1 MKKLKFLYTV
11 LLSSLII
18 LIGSKSLSYAETSV
32 EQLII
37 INSAYNT
44 LNFYENGSLVREFNC
59 ATGALYTQ
67 TPQGKTTVANK
78 IKNRPYYKYGIPGG
92 SPNNPLGKRWI
103 GLFGGEV
110 YAIHGTNAPSSI
122 GSNASHGCVRMHNS
136 DVEWLYD
143 QISIGATV
151 LIKNTYSSD
160 DQIAE
165 DNGILLGYKWT
176 TKGKDKYFSKNNNE
190 YATGWNI
197 INGKKY
203 YFNNK
208 GVLQTGLQTIEGNV
222 YYLGKDGAVQT
233 GWKNINGNKYYFEVK
248 GDKRGQAV
256 IGQVKL
262 DKKDYYFGKDGA
274 MVTSK
279 RVKVGDN
286 YYYFGEDGVKVTS
299 EKVKVG
305 DNYYYFGEDGAMV
318 TSKNISIGDDNYYFG
333 EDGTMARFKMIKL
346 GNKYCYF
353 KSSGKMVKYLSLKIS
368 FLIVGLIS
376 TIVFIIAKRN
386 KYSEQ
391 NKEDLATNI

>member
-44 LNFYENGSLVREFNC
+44 LNFYENGLLVREFNC
-59 ATGALYTQ
+59 ATGTLYTP

-92 SPNNPLGKRWI
+92 APNNPLGRRWI
-103 GLFGGEV
+103 GLFGGET
-110 YAIHGTNAPSSI
+110 YAIHGTNEPSSI
-122 GSNASHGCVRMHNS
+122 GSNASHGCIRMHNS

-160 DQIAE
+160 AQIAE

-176 TKGKDKYFSKNNNE
+176 TKGTDKYFSKNNDE

-274 MVTSK
+274 MAKSK
-279 RVKVGDN
+279 
-286 YYYFGEDGVKVTS
+286 
-299 EKVKVG
+299 KVKVG

-353 KSSGKMVKYLSLKIS
+353 KSSGKMVKHLSLKIS

-376 TIVFIIAKRN
+376 TIIFIIVKRN

-391 NKEDLATNI
+391 NKEELATNI